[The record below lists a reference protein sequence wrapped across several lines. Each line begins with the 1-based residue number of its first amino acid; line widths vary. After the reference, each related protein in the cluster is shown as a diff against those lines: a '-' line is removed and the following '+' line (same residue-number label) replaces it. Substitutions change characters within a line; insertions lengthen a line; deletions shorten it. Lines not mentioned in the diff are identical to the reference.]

1 MKENK
6 NTTGFKTP
14 ENYFESFE
22 ERLFSKISEESFPKS
37 AGHIVPGGY
46 FESMEERVLKTV
58 INSASA
64 PGREKTTKVIPLF
77 PKKYFGYAAA
87 IAACLL
93 IGFTVFNTKTD
104 NSSLDS
110 LQLAA
115 IDNYIEDGNL
125 NLDLYDLTSYIDDE
139 DITDLNF
146 NDHQFSESTLED
158 YILENVD
165 EETLINEQ

>member
-6 NTTGFKTP
+6 NITGFKTP
-14 ENYFESFE
+14 ENYFEDFE
-22 ERLFSKISEESFPKS
+22 ERLFSKISEEGFPKS
-37 AGHIVPGGY
+37 TGHTVPDGY
-46 FESMEERVLKTV
+46 FETMEERVSKAV
-58 INSASA
+58 INS
-64 PGREKTTKVIPLF
+64 EKPTKIIPLF

-87 IAACLL
+87 IAACLV

-115 IDNYIEDGNL
+115 IDNYIEEGNL

-146 NDHQFSESTLED
+146 DNHQFSESTLED
-158 YILENVD
+158 YLLENVD
-165 EETLINEQ
+165 AETLINEQ

>member
-1 MKENK
+1 MKKNK
-6 NTTGFKTP
+6 NISGFKTP

-22 ERLFSKISEESFPKS
+22 EHLFAKISEENFPKS
-37 AGHIVPGGY
+37 TGHKVPDGY
-46 FESMEERVLKTV
+46 FQNLEDRVLKTV
-58 INSASA
+58 INS
-64 PGREKTTKVIPLF
+64 EKPKKVIPLF
-77 PKKYFGYAAA
+77 PKKYFGYAAT

-93 IGFTVFNTKTD
+93 IGFTIFNTKTD

-115 IDNYIEDGNL
+115 IDTYIEDGNL

-139 DITDLNF
+139 DFTDLNF
-146 NDHQFSESTLED
+146 DARQFSETALEN
-158 YILENVD
+158 YILENID

>member
-6 NTTGFKTP
+6 NIHGFKAP
-14 ENYFESFE
+14 EKYFEDFE
-22 ERLFSKISEESFPKS
+22 ESLFGKISEESFPKS
-37 AGHIVPGGY
+37 AGHTVPDGY

-58 INSASA
+58 ITS
-64 PGREKTTKVIPLF
+64 EKPVKVIPLF

-93 IGFTVFNTKTD
+93 IGFTIFNNKTD
-104 NSSLDS
+104 NSNLDA

-125 NLDLYDLTSYIDDE
+125 NLDLYDLTSYIDDG
-139 DITDLNF
+139 DITDLNLK
-146 NDHQFSESTLED
+146 DQQFSETTLEN

-165 EETLINEQ
+165 QETLINEQ

>member
-1 MKENK
+1 MKKNK
-6 NTTGFKTP
+6 NISGFKTP

-22 ERLFSKISEESFPKS
+22 EHLFVKISEENFPKS
-37 AGHIVPGGY
+37 AGHKVPDGY
-46 FESMEERVLKTV
+46 FQNMEDRVLKTV
-58 INSASA
+58 INS
-64 PGREKTTKVIPLF
+64 EKPKKVIPLF

-93 IGFTVFNTKTD
+93 IGFTIFNTKTD
-104 NSSLDS
+104 NSSLDL

-115 IDNYIEDGNL
+115 IDTYIEDGNL

-139 DITDLNF
+139 DFTDLNL
-146 NDHQFSESTLED
+146 DDRQFSETALEN
-158 YILENVD
+158 YILENID

>member
-6 NTTGFKTP
+6 NISGFKTP
-14 ENYFESFE
+14 ENYFDDFE
-22 ERLFSKISEESFPKS
+22 KRLFNRISEEKFPKS
-37 AGHIVPGGY
+37 AGHKVPDGY
-46 FESMEERVLKTV
+46 FENLEDRVLKTV
-58 INSASA
+58 INS
-64 PGREKTTKVIPLF
+64 EKPTKIIPLF

-93 IGFTVFNTKTD
+93 IGFTLFNTKTD

-115 IDNYIEDGNL
+115 IDTYIEDGNL

-146 NDHQFSESTLED
+146 ENQQFSETTLEN
-158 YILENVD
+158 YLLENVD
-165 EETLINEQ
+165 EEILINEQ